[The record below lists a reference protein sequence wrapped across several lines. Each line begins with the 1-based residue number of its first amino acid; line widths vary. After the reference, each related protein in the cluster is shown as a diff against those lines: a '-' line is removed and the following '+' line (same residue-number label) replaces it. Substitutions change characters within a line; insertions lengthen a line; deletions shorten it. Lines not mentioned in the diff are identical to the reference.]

1 MSQQIKIANWLL
13 EVDVE
18 KTKAYYEKGIEVCD
32 CLYCNNFVEVTK
44 ELDAGVLELFHR
56 LGINPAMPAELS
68 EFLTTNREMHKYIG
82 SYHLVGKL
90 LEGNATTSDN
100 WNETNTIKIEKFTF
114 AFTNELEFLPED
126 FPVPALQL
134 DFEVDI
140 PWVLEEQPD

>member
-1 MSQQIKIANWLL
+1 
-13 EVDVE
+13 
-18 KTKAYYEKGIEVCD
+18 
-32 CLYCNNFVEVTK
+32 
-44 ELDAGVLELFHR
+44 
-56 LGINPAMPAELS
+56 
-68 EFLTTNREMHKYIG
+68 MHKYIG